1 MKTTDFIIIGGGSA
15 GLTAAFTA
23 NGFGK
28 KIILI
33 EKNKIGGECTWNGC
47 VPSKAL
53 IKSAKIAQ
61 SIKHAKDYGIDV
73 SQSFDSTGVLDHV
86 RSIQSKVYAHE
97 TPQVLKDKGIEV
109 IIGEAEFLSKNTIKV
124 NDQTI
129 KGKKIIIATGS
140 SPMIPKV
147 KGLEAVNYLTNESIF
162 KLEKPPKSLG
172 IIGAGPIGIELAQSF
187 SRLGTEVH
195 VLLRDE
201 KILKKENSKVASLVK
216 NMLSDEGVIFHDNFS
231 INEISEKENQ
241 MIINTD
247 LVIDELLIATGR
259 VVNYD
264 TLSLPLAAIELNEK
278 GLIKTDQYLR
288 TTNKNVYCCGDVI
301 GPFRLSHM
309 AYEQGKAA
317 VMNAI
322 LPVNQKI
329 AYKHIIWGVFTDPE
343 VAHLGIKENYDS
355 KNTYTFEL
363 DFKNNDRSITDLD
376 TKGLIMVV
384 TDHHYKILEVNI
396 LGPRAGELIH
406 HFQLLKTLNI
416 PLYKV
421 EGVIYAYPTYSEVL
435 REIGKKA
442 KLHRINNNI
451 FVKLYRR
458 FTE

>member
-28 KIILI
+28 KVILI

-53 IKSAKIAQ
+53 IKSAKVAQ
-61 SIKHAKDYGIDV
+61 SISHANDYGIEV
-73 SQSFDSTGVLDHV
+73 NRNFNSKSVLEHV
-86 RSIQSKVYAHE
+86 RSIQSKVYSHE
-97 TPQVLKDKGIEV
+97 TPQVLEEKGIEV
-109 IIGEAEFLSKNTIKV
+109 IIGKAEFISKSSIKV

-140 SPMIPKV
+140 HPMIPKIR
-147 KGLEAVNYLTNESIF
+147 GLNSIDYLTNESIF
-162 KLEKPPKSLG
+162 KLKTPPKSLG

-187 SRLGTEVH
+187 NRLGTKVH
-195 VLLRDE
+195 VFLRNQM
-201 KILKKENSKVASLVK
+201 ILKKDDSRIASLVK
-216 NMLSDEGVIFHDNFS
+216 DMLSKEGVIFHDDFS
-231 INEISEKENQ
+231 IEEVSRKDTKVLVN
-241 MIINTD
+241 MD
-247 LVIDELLIATGR
+247 LSIDELLIATGR
-259 VVNYD
+259 EVNYD
-264 TLSLPLAAIELNEK
+264 ALNLPLATIAVNEK
-278 GLIKTDQYLR
+278 GIIKTDQYLQ

-322 LPVNQKI
+322 LPIKQKI
-329 AYKHIIWGVFTDPE
+329 AYKHIVWGVFTEPE
-343 VAHLGIKENYDS
+343 VAHLGIKDNYS
-355 KNTYTFEL
+355 GKNTYTFKL
-363 DFKNNDRSITDLD
+363 DFKSNDRSITDLN
-376 TKGLIMVV
+376 TTGLIIVI

-406 HFQLLKTLNI
+406 HFQLLKTLKI

-421 EGVIYAYPTYSEVL
+421 EGIIYAYPTYSEVL
-435 REIGKKA
+435 RAIGKKA
-442 KLHRINNNI
+442 KLHRINNNL

-458 FTE
+458 VFK